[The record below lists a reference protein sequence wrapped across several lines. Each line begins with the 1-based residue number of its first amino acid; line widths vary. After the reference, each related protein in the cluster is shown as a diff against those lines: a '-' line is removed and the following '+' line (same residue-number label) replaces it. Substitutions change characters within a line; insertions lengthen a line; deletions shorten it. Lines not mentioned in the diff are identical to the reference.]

1 MLDIKRTLANSMY
14 KAKPPPG
21 TPVLVNAVMAERI
34 VALGQR
40 IRAARMHRQWR
51 QVDLAE
57 RAGLSRST
65 IEAIERGEPGTA
77 IGAYVQVLWTMGLDR
92 ELDLVADPGLDREG
106 LALTISTSDKRV
118 RPTRKLDNA
127 F

>member
-1 MLDIKRTLANSMY
+1 M
-14 KAKPPPG
+14 AKPKPPSG
-21 TPVLVNAVMAERI
+21 TPAIGDAVMAERI

-65 IEAIERGEPGTA
+65 IEAIERGEMGTA
-77 IGAYVQVLWTMGLDR
+77 IGAYLQVLWTMGLDR
-92 ELDLVADPGLDREG
+92 ELDLIADPGLDREG
-106 LALTISTSDKRV
+106 LALTISTADKRV
-118 RPTRKLDNA
+118 RPARKLDNA

>member
-1 MLDIKRTLANSMY
+1 MD
-14 KAKPPPG
+14 KAKPRTG
-21 TPVLVNAVMAERI
+21 TPVFINALMVERI

-65 IEAIERGEPGTA
+65 IEAIERGELGTA
-77 IGAYVQVLWTMGLDR
+77 IGGYVQVLWTMGLDR

-106 LALTISTSDKRV
+106 LALTISTEDKRV

>member
-1 MLDIKRTLANSMY
+1 MAKLKSRSHRPALADSTM
-14 KAKPPPG
+14 
-21 TPVLVNAVMAERI
+21 VERI
-34 VALGQR
+34 VTLGQR

-57 RAGLSRST
+57 RTGLSRST

-77 IGAYVQVLWTMGLDR
+77 IGGYLQVLWVMGLDR

-106 LALTISTSDKRV
+106 LALTMSTADKRV
-118 RPTRKLDNA
+118 RPTRKVDNA